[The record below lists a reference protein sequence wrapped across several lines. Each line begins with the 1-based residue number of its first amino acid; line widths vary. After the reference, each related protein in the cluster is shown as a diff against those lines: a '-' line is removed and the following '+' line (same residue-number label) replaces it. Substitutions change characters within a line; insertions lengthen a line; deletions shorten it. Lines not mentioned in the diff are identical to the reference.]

1 MKTAVAA
8 FMVASLLVTAESSA
22 MERSRA
28 PGGPALVHVAPPPA
42 AAAKPKR
49 RFFAPLRAWTGTIF
63 NRNTA
68 TPKTATPRLAAAVP
82 AQRSTV
88 ESSPSTPAAAAPSG
102 PEYRTV
108 LGQRVIASPSHGV
121 ADHGDVVY
129 KTMSGAHNLVTRGR
143 AASLMPPGIYRLIPQ
158 RPGQPPPPNV
168 LAYNSKEGQFYVH
181 RVPISIFSDL
191 PDLSQSRR

>member
-8 FMVASLLVTAESSA
+8 WMVASLLVTAESSA

-28 PGGPALVHVAPPPA
+28 PGGPPQVHVAPPPA
-42 AAAKPKR
+42 PAAKPKGR
-49 RFFAPLRAWTGTIF
+49 IFAPLRAWTGRIF

-68 TPKTATPRLAAAVP
+68 TPRTATTRVAAAVP

-88 ESSPSTPAAAAPSG
+88 ESSTSTPAAAAPSQ

-108 LGQRVIASPSHGV
+108 LGQRVVTGHSRGV

-129 KTMSGAHNLVTRGR
+129 KTSSGGHNLVTRGS
-143 AASLMPPGIYRLIPQ
+143 AASLMPPGIYRLTPQ

-168 LAYNSKEGQFYVH
+168 ITYNSKEGAFYIH